1 MCFYNSA
8 KREFFSIF
16 AFTEFRLHDFTNTK
30 INWRKLVKPQLT
42 IRNKCI
48 IINWKTKKLNRFLD
62 DKYMSLSTMSLTWQ
76 ADQNNNEIILD
87 LIIKMIKRDRKIQTR
102 QMVKKRLYAF
112 QKGKCTHGFD
122 IQKIWSH

>member
-1 MCFYNSA
+1 
-8 KREFFSIF
+8 
-16 AFTEFRLHDFTNTK
+16 
-30 INWRKLVKPQLT
+30 
-42 IRNKCI
+42 
-48 IINWKTKKLNRFLD
+48 
-62 DKYMSLSTMSLTWQ
+62 MSLGTMLLNWE

-122 IQKIWSH
+122 IQKIWLP